1 MSAIVWMDME
11 MSGLDPDKDRI
22 LEVAVLVT
30 DGELSVVAEGPSLI
44 LHQPDEV
51 LEAMDEWNTK
61 HHGQSGLTQRVRE
74 STVDEAQASA
84 AILDFLSEHTQKRKA
99 PLAGNSIHQD
109 RRFVARYLPEVEDW
123 LHYRNVDV
131 STVKELARRWHPKQY
146 AGRPT
151 KKGSHRAMDDLM
163 ESIAELQYYRKMLF
177 LPQEP

>member
-30 DGELSVVAEGPSLI
+30 DGELSVVAEGPNLI
-44 LHQPDEV
+44 LHQPETV

-61 HHGQSGLTQRVRE
+61 HHGQSGLTKRVRE
-74 STVDEAQASA
+74 STVSEAQASA
-84 AILDFLSEHTQKRKA
+84 AILEFLSEYTHEKKA

-131 STVKELARRWHPKQY
+131 STIKELAQRWFPKEY
-146 AGRPT
+146 AARPV
-151 KKGSHRAMDDLM
+151 KKGSHRAMDDLL
-163 ESIAELQYYRKMLF
+163 ESIAELRYYRQALF
-177 LPQEP
+177 LPVEP